1 MCFIEENV
9 KQESD
14 MPKYE
19 EQSAEMNE
27 HQNTTLRT
35 NLRYSLII
43 ALCFLWT
50 SAGYLTWMY
59 HLLDFTGSSTVDWL
73 TEVIGYFLQATGL
86 FLFSIIQKHNRSFF
100 SKKSAFT
107 FCIGADFVFMIF
119 SVLAN
124 RLLPVLLFGYLM
136 NLLHGIIA
144 GFYLTLLATQV
155 EQKYRSIVF
164 GGAYAAS
171 SIASW
176 LLSLPNHSSFLHSGY
191 ALIIY
196 GILICITIGMIIVE
210 KELMPFEKITFTGEK
225 PTNST
230 IALAGLTVVLVSLTR
245 GIGFYFPMADISKGI
260 SLEFSRAFYAI
271 GLILAG
277 IVGDRSRKYGAVSC
291 LAALFFPFAMIAL
304 SNEVGI
310 SMVLWILGYCLFGFL
325 AVFRVILFSDMA
337 RMKEDFLYMAGF
349 GLMFGRLGDA
359 AGTLTGIMLSG
370 KLIPLVFVASVCFVV
385 TYVVFFMLYN
395 KLYIT
400 VSQPL
405 PSQEERML
413 AFIQEHELSSREI
426 EVLNLIRE
434 GASNSEI
441 SAKLFISENTV
452 KFHVR
457 NILKKTGC
465 SNRTELL
472 TALNRL

>member
-1 MCFIEENV
+1 MLKCR
-9 KQESD
+9 
-14 MPKYE
+14 
-19 EQSAEMNE
+19 EQMKEMNG
-27 HQNTTLRT
+27 HPNTTLKT
-35 NLRYSLII
+35 NLRCSLII

-50 SAGYLTWMY
+50 ATGYLTWMY
-59 HLLDFTGSSTVDWL
+59 HLLDFTESSTVDWL
-73 TEVIGYFLQATGL
+73 TEVIGYLFQATGL
-86 FLFSIIQKHNRSFF
+86 FLFSIALKHNRNFF
-100 SKKSAFT
+100 SKKSAFIA
-107 FCIGADFVFMIF
+107 CIGADFAFI
-119 SVLAN
+119 SLSALAN
-124 RLLPVLLFGYLM
+124 QLLSILIFGYLM
-136 NLLHGIIA
+136 NLFHGIIA

-176 LLSLPNHSSFLHSGY
+176 LLSLTNHSSFLRSGY
-191 ALIIY
+191 ALIMY
-196 GILICITIGMIIVE
+196 GIFICITIGMIIVE
-210 KELMPFEKITFTGEK
+210 KELTPLEKITFTEE
-225 PTNST
+225 TTSTAT

-260 SLEFSRAFYAI
+260 SLEFSRAFYAL

-304 SNEVGI
+304 SSEVGI

-325 AVFRVILFSDMA
+325 AVFRVVLFSDIA

-359 AGTLTGIMLSG
+359 AGNLTGIILND
-370 KLIPLVFVASVCFVV
+370 KLIPLVIAASICFVV
-385 TYVVFFMLYN
+385 TYVVFFILYN
-395 KLYIT
+395 KLYMP
-400 VSQPL
+400 VPQPM
-405 PSQEERML
+405 PSQEERL
-413 AFIQEHELSSREI
+413 LEFIQKHALSSREI
-426 EVLNLIRE
+426 EVLNLIIE

-472 TALNRL
+472 TALNRS

>member
-1 MCFIEENV
+1 MLKCR
-9 KQESD
+9 
-14 MPKYE
+14 
-19 EQSAEMNE
+19 EQMKEMNG
-27 HQNTTLRT
+27 HPNTTLKT
-35 NLRYSLII
+35 NLRCSLII

-50 SAGYLTWMY
+50 ATGYLTWMY
-59 HLLDFTGSSTVDWL
+59 HLLDFTESSTVDWL
-73 TEVIGYFLQATGL
+73 TEVIGYLFQATGL
-86 FLFSIIQKHNRSFF
+86 FLFSIALKHNRNFF
-100 SKKSAFT
+100 SKKSAFIA
-107 FCIGADFVFMIF
+107 CIGADFAFI
-119 SVLAN
+119 SLSALAN
-124 RLLPVLLFGYLM
+124 QLLSILIFGYLM
-136 NLLHGIIA
+136 NLFHGIIA

-176 LLSLPNHSSFLHSGY
+176 LLSLPNHSSFLRSGY
-191 ALIIY
+191 ALIMY
-196 GILICITIGMIIVE
+196 GIFICITIGMIIVE
-210 KELMPFEKITFTGEK
+210 KELTPLEKITFTEE
-225 PTNST
+225 TTSTAT

-260 SLEFSRAFYAI
+260 SLEFSRAFYAL

-304 SNEVGI
+304 SSEVGI
-310 SMVLWILGYCLFGFL
+310 SVILWILGYCLFGFL
-325 AVFRVILFSDMA
+325 AVFRVVLFSDIA

-359 AGTLTGIMLSG
+359 AGNLTGIILND
-370 KLIPLVFVASVCFVV
+370 KLIPLVIAASICFVV
-385 TYVVFFMLYN
+385 TYVVFFILYN
-395 KLYIT
+395 KLYMP
-400 VSQPL
+400 VPQPM
-405 PSQEERML
+405 PSQEERL
-413 AFIQEHELSSREI
+413 LEFIQKHALSSREI
-426 EVLNLIRE
+426 EVLNLIIE

-457 NILKKTGC
+457 NILKKTDC

-472 TALNRL
+472 TALNRS

>member
-1 MCFIEENV
+1 MI
-9 KQESD
+9 KD
-14 MPKYE
+14 R
-19 EQSAEMNE
+19 EQRKEMNE
-27 HQNTTLRT
+27 HPNITLKT
-35 NLRYSLII
+35 NLRYGLII

-50 SAGYLTWMY
+50 STGYLTWMY
-59 HLLDFTGSSTVDWL
+59 HLLNYTEASTVDWL
-73 TEVIGYFLQATGL
+73 TEVIGYFFQAAGL
-86 FLFSIIQKHNRSFF
+86 FLFSIVQKYNKNFF
-100 SKKSAFT
+100 SKKSAFVS
-107 FCIGADFVFMIF
+107 CIGADFIFMIL
-119 SVLAN
+119 SVLIN
-124 RLLPVLLFGYLM
+124 QLMPILIFGYLM
-136 NLLHGIIA
+136 NLFHGIIA

-155 EQKYRSIVF
+155 EQTYRSIVF
-164 GGAYAAS
+164 GGAYASS

-176 LLSLPNHSSFLHSGY
+176 LLSMPNHSTFLRSGY

-196 GILICITIGMIIVE
+196 SIFICITIGMIVVE
-210 KELMPFEKITFTGEK
+210 KERIPLEKIPFTGER
-225 PTNST
+225 NSTGT
-230 IALAGLTVVLVSLTR
+230 IALAGLTVLLVSLTR

-325 AVFRVILFSDMA
+325 AVFRVVLFSDIA

-349 GLMFGRLGDA
+349 GLMFGRIGDA
-359 AGTLTGIMLSG
+359 AGNLTGIILNDR
-370 KLIPLVFVASVCFVV
+370 LIPLVVAASICFVV
-385 TYVVFFMLYN
+385 TYVVFFLLYN
-395 KLYIT
+395 KLYMPD
-400 VSQPL
+400 VKPL
-405 PSQEERML
+405 PSREERML
-413 AFIQEHELSSREI
+413 TFIQDHELSSRET
-426 EVLNLIRE
+426 EVLQLITE
-434 GASNSEI
+434 GASNGEI
-441 SAKLFISENTV
+441 SAKLFITENTV

-472 TALNRL
+472 AALNRS

>member
-1 MCFIEENV
+1 MLVCR
-9 KQESD
+9 KQIQET
-14 MPKYE
+14 
-19 EQSAEMNE
+19 NE
-27 HQNTTLRT
+27 HPNTNLKT
-35 NLRYSLII
+35 NLRCSIII

-50 SAGYLTWMY
+50 ATGYLTWMY
-59 HLLDFTGSSTVDWL
+59 HLLDFTESATVDWL
-73 TEVIGYFLQATGL
+73 TEVIGYLFQAEGL
-86 FLFSIIQKHNRSFF
+86 FLFSILLKHNRNFF
-100 SKKSAFT
+100 SKKSAFIG
-107 FCIGADFVFMIF
+107 CIGADFVFIVL
-119 SVLAN
+119 SALAN
-124 RLLPVLLFGYLM
+124 HLLSILIFGYLM

-144 GFYLTLLATQV
+144 GFYLTLLTTRVAQ
-155 EQKYRSIVF
+155 QYRSIVF

-176 LLSLPNHSSFLHSGY
+176 LLSLPNHSTFLQSGY
-191 ALIIY
+191 ALIMY
-196 GILICITIGMIIVE
+196 GIFICITVGIIIVE
-210 KELMPFEKITFTGEK
+210 KELIPLEKITFTDTEEK
-225 PTNST
+225 IPAGT
-230 IALAGLTVVLVSLTR
+230 IVLAGLTVVLVSLTR

-277 IVGDRSRKYGAVSC
+277 IVGDRSRKNGAVSC

-325 AVFRVILFSDMA
+325 AVFRVVLFSDIA
-337 RMKEDFLYMAGF
+337 GTKEHFLYMAGF

-359 AGTLTGIMLSG
+359 AGNLTGIMLG
-370 KLIPLVFVASVCFVV
+370 NKLIPLVIVASICFVL

-395 KLYIT
+395 KLYMP
-400 VSQPL
+400 VPQSM
-405 PSQEERML
+405 PSQEERL
-413 AFIQEHELSSREI
+413 NAFIEKHKLSSREI
-426 EVLNLIRE
+426 DVLNLIIK
-434 GASNSEI
+434 GASNGEI
-441 SAKLFISENTV
+441 SDELFISENTV

-472 TALNRL
+472 TTLKQL

>member
-1 MCFIEENV
+1 MLKCRERM
-9 KQESD
+9 K
-14 MPKYE
+14 
-19 EQSAEMNE
+19 EMNG
-27 HQNTTLRT
+27 HPNTILKT
-35 NLRYSLII
+35 NLRCSLII

-50 SAGYLTWMY
+50 STGYLTWMY
-59 HLLDFTGSSTVDWL
+59 HLLDFTESSTVDWL
-73 TEVIGYFLQATGL
+73 TEVIGYLFQAAGL
-86 FLFSIIQKHNRSFF
+86 FLFGIVLKHNRNFF
-100 SKKSAFT
+100 SKKSAFIA
-107 FCIGADFVFMIF
+107 CIVADFAFIILSALVNHL
-119 SVLAN
+119 LAI
-124 RLLPVLLFGYLM
+124 LIFGYLM
-136 NLLHGIIA
+136 NLFHGIIA
-144 GFYLTLLATQV
+144 GFYLTLLATEV
-155 EQKYRSIVF
+155 EHQYRSIVF

-176 LLSLPNHSSFLHSGY
+176 LLSLPNDSSFLRSGY

-196 GILICITIGMIIVE
+196 GIFICITIGIIIVG
-210 KELMPFEKITFTGEK
+210 KELTPLEKITFTEEMTSTG
-225 PTNST
+225 T

-310 SMVLWILGYCLFGFL
+310 SMILWILGYCLFGFL
-325 AVFRVILFSDMA
+325 AVFRVVLFSDIA
-337 RMKEDFLYMAGF
+337 RTKENFLYIAGF

-359 AGTLTGIMLSG
+359 AGSLTGILLND
-370 KLIPLVFVASVCFVV
+370 KLIPLVIVASICFVL

-395 KLYIT
+395 KLYMPVIK
-400 VSQPL
+400 PM
-405 PSQEERML
+405 PSQEERL
-413 AFIQEHELSSREI
+413 HAFIQKHELSSREI
-426 EVLNLIRE
+426 EVLNLIIE
-434 GASNSEI
+434 GASNGEI

-472 TALNRL
+472 TALNQS

>member
-1 MCFIEENV
+1 MLKCR
-9 KQESD
+9 
-14 MPKYE
+14 
-19 EQSAEMNE
+19 EQMKEMNG
-27 HQNTTLRT
+27 HPNTTLKT
-35 NLRYSLII
+35 NLRCSLII

-50 SAGYLTWMY
+50 ATGYLTWMY
-59 HLLDFTGSSTVDWL
+59 HLLDFTESSTVDWL
-73 TEVIGYFLQATGL
+73 TEVIGYLFQATGL
-86 FLFSIIQKHNRSFF
+86 FLFSIALKHNRNFF
-100 SKKSAFT
+100 SKKSAFIA
-107 FCIGADFVFMIF
+107 CIGADFAFI
-119 SVLAN
+119 SLSALAN
-124 RLLPVLLFGYLM
+124 QLLSILIFGYLM
-136 NLLHGIIA
+136 NLFHGIIA

-176 LLSLPNHSSFLHSGY
+176 LLSLPNHSSFLRSGY
-191 ALIIY
+191 ALIMY
-196 GILICITIGMIIVE
+196 GIFICITIGMIIVE
-210 KELMPFEKITFTGEK
+210 KELTPLEKITFTEE
-225 PTNST
+225 TTSTAT

-260 SLEFSRAFYAI
+260 SLEFSRAFYAL

-304 SNEVGI
+304 YSEVGI

-325 AVFRVILFSDMA
+325 AVFRVVLFSDIA

-359 AGTLTGIMLSG
+359 AGNLTGIILND
-370 KLIPLVFVASVCFVV
+370 KLIPLVIAASICFVV
-385 TYVVFFMLYN
+385 TYVVFFILYN
-395 KLYIT
+395 KLYMP
-400 VSQPL
+400 VPQPM
-405 PSQEERML
+405 PSQEERL
-413 AFIQEHELSSREI
+413 LEFIQKHALSSREI
-426 EVLNLIRE
+426 EVLNLIIE

-472 TALNRL
+472 TALNRS